1 MPFDLRRGSPNEK
14 SRASSNFCDQSF
26 RRIAMVFTGERILH
40 YIKHWRVCSVRQRLA
55 GRYRQFLFAR
65 LFGIEFHIQQ
75 RLRERPQQLEW
86 PVLFFI
92 HQYGVKRQPVQ
103 RKFELYTRLAVRID
117 ELRFRFRGQYLGH
130 DQYVVHLQF
139 VDWVDDQSDGR
150 RYCF

>member
-1 MPFDLRRGSPNEK
+1 
-14 SRASSNFCDQSF
+14 
-26 RRIAMVFTGERILH
+26 MVFTGERILH
-40 YIKHWRVCSVRQRLA
+40 YIKHWRVCSVWQRV
-55 GRYRQFLFAR
+55 GGGQREFLFPR
-65 LFGIEFHIQQ
+65 RFGIAFHIQQ